1 MQHLLCGQTTL
12 STGTVDDSMSWIVV
26 LYELNTCLTK
36 LLGTRDV
43 YLIVLCFCR
52 CDNDA
57 EIRCNAVLRKFY
69 SKHKH
74 LLDNIIMSMCE

>member
-1 MQHLLCGQTTL
+1 MLCAQTTL

-26 LYELNTCLTK
+26 LYELNTRLTK
-36 LLGTRDV
+36 LLETRDV

-57 EIRCNAVLRKFY
+57 EIHCSNV
-69 SKHKH
+69 
-74 LLDNIIMSMCE
+74 